1 MKEQLFVRFQVKVL
15 GAQDAFIGLLVKDKA
30 EAGRLFGR
38 HRLFEALHALQLLDA
53 ALRRRGGRRAH
64 DVPIDEVLQFGN
76 LLALL
81 LVQALFLLALF
92 LAQDAVL
99 RIAALVRGQHAA
111 LQL

>member
-1 MKEQLFVRFQVKVL
+1 ML